1 MDAITVLI
9 ADDQAEL
16 RAALVDLVSADDRLE
31 LIGQAR
37 DADEAISLVTRHRPD
52 VALVDVRMPS
62 GGGLRAARAIRIVS
76 PRTQVIA
83 LSAYEDRRTVLQML
97 GAGAVGYLVKG
108 TDPSEIVR
116 SILRAARGEG
126 SVSVGLIAGVV
137 EELGAQ
143 LRRDERA
150 TADRDE
156 RSARIHRVIE
166 GAGVEMV
173 YQPIFDLETGAP
185 VGAEALA
192 RFDVTDWPTER
203 WFREAPQLGLA
214 IPLDL
219 TLFRLALADL
229 PRLRDG
235 YLSVNASQ
243 ATARS
248 AELIEILT
256 ASDPGRIVVE
266 LTEHEAIEDYDELGV
281 ALEQLRELGVRIAID
296 DAGAGFASLRHIL
309 QLSPDLIKLDISI
322 TAGIDQDRARRALS
336 KALISF
342 ADEMGIT
349 IVAEGLE
356 TQPQIDTLRALG
368 VGFGQGFLLA
378 RPGTLASP

>member
-1 MDAITVLI
+1 MDTITVLI

-16 RAALVDLVSADDRLE
+16 RAALVDLVSADDRFE
-31 LIGQAR
+31 LIGEAR
-37 DADEAISLVTRHRPD
+37 DADEAISLVTHHRPD

-62 GGGLRAARAIRIVS
+62 GGGLRATRAIRIVS
-76 PRTQVIA
+76 PRTRVIA

-108 TDPSEIVR
+108 TDPGEIVR
-116 SILRAARGEG
+116 SIVRAARGEG

-156 RSARIHRVIE
+156 RSARIHRVID

-173 YQPIFDLETGAP
+173 YQPIFDLETSAP

-214 IPLDL
+214 FPLDL
-219 TLFRLALADL
+219 TLIRLALADL

-243 ATARS
+243 ATAGS

-256 ASDPGRIVVE
+256 ASEPERIVVE

-281 ALEQLRELGVRIAID
+281 ALERLRELGVRIAID

-322 TAGIDQDRARRALS
+322 TTGVDQDRARRAMS

-349 IVAEGLE
+349 IVAEGLQ

-368 VGFGQGFLLA
+368 VRFGQGFLLA
-378 RPGTLASP
+378 RPGPLASP

>member
-1 MDAITVLI
+1 MDPITVLI

-37 DADEAISLVTRHRPD
+37 DADEAISLVTRHRPH

-62 GGGLRAARAIRIVS
+62 GGGLRATRAIRIVS
-76 PRTQVIA
+76 PRTRVIA

-156 RSARIHRVIE
+156 RSARIRRVID

-203 WFREAPQLGLA
+203 WFREAPQLRLA

-219 TLFRLALADL
+219 TLIRLALADL
-229 PRLRDG
+229 LRLREG

-256 ASDPGRIVVE
+256 AFDPGRIVVE

-281 ALEQLRELGVRIAID
+281 ALERLRELGVRIAID

-322 TAGIDQDRARRALS
+322 TAGVDQDRARRAMS

-368 VGFGQGFLLA
+368 VRFGQGFLLA
-378 RPGTLASP
+378 RPGMLASL

>member
-1 MDAITVLI
+1 MDPITVLI

-16 RAALVDLVSADDRLE
+16 RAALVDLVSADDRFE
-31 LIGQAR
+31 LIGEAR

-62 GGGLRAARAIRIVS
+62 GGGLRATRAIRIVS
-76 PRTQVIA
+76 PRTRVIA

-108 TDPSEIVR
+108 TDPGEIVR
-116 SILRAARGEG
+116 SIVRAARGEG
-126 SVSVGLIAGVV
+126 SVSMGLIAGVV

-156 RSARIHRVIE
+156 RSARIHRVID

-173 YQPIFDLETGAP
+173 YQPIFDLETSAP

-203 WFREAPQLGLA
+203 WFREAPRLGLA

-219 TLFRLALADL
+219 TLIRLALADL

-256 ASDPGRIVVE
+256 ASDPERIVVE

-281 ALEQLRELGVRIAID
+281 ALERLRELGVRIAID

-322 TAGIDQDRARRALS
+322 TAGVDQDRARRAMS

-368 VGFGQGFLLA
+368 VRLGQGFLLG
-378 RPGTLASP
+378 RPGSLASP

>member
-52 VALVDVRMPS
+52 VALVDVRKPG
-62 GGGLRAARAIRIVS
+62 GGGLRATRAIRIVS
-76 PRTQVIA
+76 PRTRVIA

-156 RSARIHRVIE
+156 RSARIHRVID
-166 GAGVEMV
+166 GVGVEMV

-214 IPLDL
+214 TPLDL
-219 TLFRLALADL
+219 TLIRLALADL

-248 AELIEILT
+248 VELIEILT

-281 ALEQLRELGVRIAID
+281 ALERLRELGVRIAID

-322 TAGIDQDRARRALS
+322 TAGVDQDRARRAMS

-342 ADEMGIT
+342 ADEMRIT

-368 VGFGQGFLLA
+368 VRFGQGFLLA
-378 RPGTLASP
+378 RPGTLASL

>member
-1 MDAITVLI
+1 MDPITVLI

-31 LIGQAR
+31 LIGQAS

-62 GGGLRAARAIRIVS
+62 GGGLRATRAIRIVS
-76 PRTQVIA
+76 ARTRVIA

-150 TADRDE
+150 IADRDE
-156 RSARIHRVIE
+156 RSARIHRVID
-166 GAGVEMV
+166 GAGVGMV
-173 YQPIFDLETGAP
+173 YQPIFDLETSAP

-214 IPLDL
+214 TPLDL
-219 TLFRLALADL
+219 TLIRLALADL

-248 AELIEILT
+248 AELVEILA
-256 ASDPGRIVVE
+256 ASHPERIVVE

-281 ALEQLRELGVRIAID
+281 ALERLRELGVRIAID

-322 TAGIDQDRARRALS
+322 TAGVDQDRARRAMS

-368 VGFGQGFLLA
+368 VRFGQGFLLA
-378 RPGTLASP
+378 RPRTLASP